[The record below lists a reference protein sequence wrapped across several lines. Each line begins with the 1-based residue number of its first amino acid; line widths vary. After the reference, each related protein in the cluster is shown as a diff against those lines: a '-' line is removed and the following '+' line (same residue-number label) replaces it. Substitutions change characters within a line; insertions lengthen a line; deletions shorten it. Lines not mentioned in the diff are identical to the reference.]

1 MTEEPGGLQSTGSHK
16 ELGTTE
22 RLTLAVLHFFPCSLF
37 QALGVTEGKV
47 GGEEFSQPGLV
58 NPAGLSNPCKMIL

>member
-1 MTEEPGGLQSTGSHK
+1 MGYSPRGHK
-16 ELGTTE
+16 ESGTTE
-22 RLTLAVLHFFPCSLF
+22 PLTLAVLRFFHCRLF

-58 NPAGLSNPCKMIL
+58 NPAGLSNTCKMVL